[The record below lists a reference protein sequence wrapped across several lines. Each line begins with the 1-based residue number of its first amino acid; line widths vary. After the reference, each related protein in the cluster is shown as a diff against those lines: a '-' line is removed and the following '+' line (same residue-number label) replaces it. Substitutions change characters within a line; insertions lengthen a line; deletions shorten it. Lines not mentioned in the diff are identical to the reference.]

1 MKPGIKYLLW
11 GASLCVLVTAVA
23 LPKMRPMRAAA
34 PPAAASA
41 QNPPRDAAKGGG
53 KPLSVATHT
62 VRPSVFAETISATG
76 TLRADEGVELQ
87 AETSGKVIAINFTEG
102 SRVRKGD
109 LLLKLND
116 ASMRATLARATQK
129 KELAQAQERRLAALI
144 AQKLITQY
152 DYDAVLSELKVQEAE
167 IALAQAQIAETE
179 IRAPFDGV
187 VGLRFVS
194 LGAYVNAATRIAT
207 LQQLDRLKIDFTVP
221 EKYAAKVRP
230 GSAVTFRTADGE
242 QYQGEIYAVDPRI
255 DSATRTVL
263 GRAVCINQRGRL
275 LPGAFASVEIAL
287 APLRDAVLIPAQAI
301 IPGLD
306 DRSVFVMR
314 EGRAERRAIQTGAR
328 TDSTVQV
335 LAGLAMGEQVITTGL
350 VQLRA
355 GQAVTTSTASP

>member
-1 MKPGIKYLLW
+1 MKPVLKILLW
-11 GASLCVLVTAVA
+11 GASICVLVAAAA
-23 LPKMRPMRAAA
+23 LPKLRPMVHAAS
-34 PPAAASA
+34 PPAATGAARGGA
-41 QNPPRDAAKGGG
+41 Q
-53 KPLSVATHT
+53 PLAVATYI

-87 AETSGKVIAINFTEG
+87 AETSGKVIAIHFAEG

-116 ASMRATLARATQK
+116 ASLRATLARATQR
-129 KELAQAQERRLAALI
+129 KELAQAQERRLASLI

-152 DYDAVLSELKVQEAE
+152 DYDAVLSELRVQEAE

-207 LQQLDRLKIDFTVP
+207 LQQLEQLKIDFTVP
-221 EKYAAKVRP
+221 EKYAAKITP
-230 GSAVTFRTADGE
+230 GRAVTFRTADGE
-242 QYQGEIYAVDPRI
+242 QYRGEIYAVDPRI

-263 GRAVCINQRGRL
+263 GRAVCRNDHGRL

-287 APLRDAVLIPAQAI
+287 APIKDAVLIPAQAI

-314 EGRAERRAIQTGAR
+314 EGKAQRRSIQTGAR
-328 TDSTVQV
+328 TASTVQV
-335 LAGLAMGEQVITTGL
+335 LAGLAMGEEVITSGL

-355 GQAVTTSTASP
+355 GQLVSASPAASMP